1 MESKRFS
8 SFSIILIFTC
18 LSLAG
23 VFFIPLLPIKLS
35 PSLTLPEINISF
47 SMPNNSARIIEMEV
61 TSKLEAMLS
70 RMKNVERI
78 QSTSSNGRGEI
89 SIRMNK
95 HADMDIARF
104 EASTIV
110 RQTWPSLPPET
121 GYPLISVRRP
131 EENANR
137 PFMSYTINA
146 PSNPILIQE
155 YTESQISPKLSQID
169 GVSRIDVYGA
179 QPMEW
184 QLTYDNM
191 QLQQLGVTPGEIQ
204 LAVLRYL
211 DRVFLGIASIETSQG
226 EKQWLRVTITPNVN
240 ALQRGDNLPQLSAK
254 DGKTDLS
261 GVKTDGQK
269 NQAPVAGAPAL
280 DISNIQVKNI
290 NGKVV
295 SLNQLV
301 TVAHVERRPVSYYRI
316 NGLNSIYLSITA
328 SEHANQLELSK
339 KIKKQLAELATFF
352 PAGYEIHLSYDA
364 TEYINTELQ
373 KVYFRSGLTLTILLL
388 FVLAIYRNVKY
399 LLMIS
404 ISAVINVT
412 IALIFYYF
420 LKLEIQLYSLAG
432 ITISVTLVIDNVI
445 VMSDQMI
452 QRLNMKAFVAILTA
466 TLTSTGALSIIFF
479 LDEEIR
485 LNLQDFAYVIIVNLF
500 ISLFVALFLVP
511 ALIEKLKIVKK
522 VKGERRKIQSS
533 KIQNFLRSYGLTVL
547 RSYNLS
553 RLNAFA
559 FNRLRG
565 NRKKVFFNRWY
576 ERFCIFTYRW
586 RTVMIIILILAFG
599 LPVFLLPEK
608 LEIEP
613 EEKANVKQWKELYNK
628 SLGSTFYK
636 EKMKP
641 IVDKALGG
649 SLRLFVQKV
658 YTGSYFVN
666 REETSLF
673 VTATLPNGST
683 IEQMNHLIQQM
694 ERYISHYKE
703 VKQFQ
708 TQIFSA
714 RQANINI
721 LFTKEAL
728 RSGFPYVLKSNITS
742 RAIEIGG
749 GSWSVI
755 GFGQGFSNDVRETV
769 GSYQVEMFGFNYDE
783 LNERA
788 EKFKE
793 ILLENRRIKEVTIN
807 SEFSWYKDDY
817 AEFGFNLNKEQL
829 ARKNMLPLELYSSLR
844 AMFGQQLFAGQTV
857 GEFGLERIFL
867 QSKQSKEYDIWNL
880 LYGLGAINGKNYKLS
895 EFTEIEKMQ
904 TPKNIVKIDQQY
916 RLCLQF
922 EYIGAGEQGRKLL
935 ADKIKAYQKE
945 LPMGYTIKSSA
956 RMWYWS
962 QSNNGQYALLALI
975 FVIIFFTCSVLFNSL
990 RQPLSILSVIPISYI
1005 GIFLTFYLFR
1015 LNFDQGGFAAFVLLC
1030 ALTINANI
1038 YVIDEYNNIRAVNPK
1053 RPPMKIYLKAWNA
1066 KVSPIFL
1073 TIISTMLG
1081 FVPFMLGEQ
1090 REAFWFAL
1098 AAGTIGGLLVSFI
1111 GIFCFLPL
1119 FMGIG
1124 KKRKISG

>member
-1 MESKRFS
+1 MDSKRVS

-23 VFFIPLLPIKLS
+23 IFFIPLLPIKLS
-35 PSLTLPEINISF
+35 PTLSLPEINISF
-47 SMPNNSARIIEMEV
+47 TMPNNSARIIEMEV

-70 RMKNVERI
+70 RMKNIERI

-95 HADMDIARF
+95 HADIDIARF
-104 EASTIV
+104 EVSTIV

-131 EENANR
+131 EENADR
-137 PFMSYTINA
+137 PFMSYTINSPA
-146 PSNPILIQE
+146 NPILIQE
-155 YTESQISPKLSQID
+155 YTESQISPRLSQIE

-191 QLQQLGVTPGEIQ
+191 QLQQLGVAPGEIQ
-204 LAVLRYL
+204 AAVQRYL
-211 DRVFLGIASIETSQG
+211 DRIFLGIASIETSQG
-226 EKQWLRVTITPNVN
+226 EKQWLRVTVSPPLTPQRMEGNNV
-240 ALQRGDNLPQLSAK
+240 
-254 DGKTDLS
+254 T
-261 GVKTDGQK
+261 GQG
-269 NQAPVAGAPAL
+269 NNDAGIF
-280 DISNIQVKNI
+280 DISNIQVKNV

-295 SLNQLV
+295 SLNELV

-328 SEHANQLELSK
+328 DENANQLELSN
-339 KIKKQLAELATFF
+339 KIKNQLAELATFF
-352 PAGYEIHLSYDA
+352 PAGYETHLAYDA

-373 KVYFRSGLTLTILLL
+373 KVYFRSSLTLVILLL
-388 FVLAIYRNVKY
+388 FVLVIYRNLRY

-404 ISAVINVT
+404 ISLAVNLA

-420 LKLEIQLYSLAG
+420 MRLEIQLYSLAG
-432 ITISVTLVIDNVI
+432 ITISLTLVIDNTI

-466 TLTSTGALSIIFF
+466 TLTSIGALSIIFF
-479 LDEEIR
+479 LDEKIR
-485 LNLQDFAYVIIVNLF
+485 LNLQDFAYVIIINLA

-511 ALIEKLKIVKK
+511 ALLEKLDIKK
-522 VKGERRKIQSS
+522 RVQGSKFKVQSS
-533 KIQNFLRSYGLTVL
+533 KFKVQSSKFKVQRFRPRISRINTNKRFYYSIIQLFSDSVIR
-547 RSYNLS
+547 
-553 RLNAFA
+553 F
-559 FNRLRG
+559 RG
-565 NRKKVFFNRWY
+565 NRKKVYFNRFY
-576 ERFCIFTYRW
+576 EKFCIFTYRW
-586 RTVMIIILILAFG
+586 RAVMIILLILAFG
-599 LPVFLLPEK
+599 LPVFLLPDK

-613 EEKANVKQWKELYNK
+613 EEKADAKQWKELYNK

-641 IVDKALGG
+641 IVDVALGG
-649 SLRLFVQKV
+649 SLRLFIQKV

-666 REETSLF
+666 REETSLS
-673 VTATLPNGST
+673 VTATLPNGAT
-683 IEQMNHLIQQM
+683 IEQMNVLIQKM
-694 ERYISHYKE
+694 EQYISNYKE

-728 RSGFPYVLKSNITS
+728 RSGFPYMLKSNITS
-742 RAIEIGG
+742 RALTIGG
-749 GSWSVI
+749 GSWGVY
-755 GFGQGFSNDVRETV
+755 GFGQGFSNDVRESV

-788 EKFKE
+788 ERFKE
-793 ILLENRRIKEVTIN
+793 LLLENRRIKEVTIN

-817 AEFGFNLNKEQL
+817 VEFGFNLDKEQL
-829 ARKNMLPLELYSSLR
+829 ARRNMLPIELFTSLR
-844 AMFGQQLFAGQTV
+844 AMFGQQLFAGQTI
-857 GEFGLERIFL
+857 GDFGMERIYL

-880 LYGLGAINGKNYKLS
+880 LYGWGAVNEKNYKLS
-895 EFTEIEKMQ
+895 EFAEIEKQQ
-904 TPKNIVKIDQQY
+904 TPQNIVKIDQQY
-916 RLCLQF
+916 RLCLQY
-922 EYIGAGEQGRKLL
+922 EYIGAGEQGRKIL
-935 ADKIKAYQKE
+935 DNNIKAYRKV
-945 LPMGYTIKSSA
+945 LPMGYTIESA
-956 RMWYWS
+956 NRMWYWRD
-962 QSNNGQYALLALI
+962 SNNSQYALLALI
-975 FVIIFFTCSVLFNSL
+975 FVIIYFTCSVLFNSMK
-990 RQPLSILSVIPISYI
+990 QPFSILSVVPISYI
-1005 GIFLTFYLFR
+1005 GIFLTFYLFK

-1038 YVIDEYNNIRAVNPK
+1038 YVIDEYNNIRAANPK
-1053 RPPMKIYLKAWNA
+1053 RPPMKIFLKAWNA

-1073 TIISTMLG
+1073 TIISTILG
-1081 FVPFMLGEQ
+1081 FIPFMLGEQ
-1090 REAFWFAL
+1090 KEAFWFAL
-1098 AAGTIGGLLVSFI
+1098 AAGTIGGLLISFV

-1119 FMGIG
+1119 FMRIG
-1124 KKRKISG
+1124 KKR